1 MTTARREP
9 AFVIAATGL
18 SAEAQIAARAAN
30 VNTVVSGGNATHLAR
45 LIEAAIAEGGR
56 AILSFGIAGGLSED
70 LQPGSCLV
78 GSEVVHAGKLYR
90 ADASWT
96 GRLAKRLAILTLERF
111 PLRCRSQASR
121 TEMQRGGYEERS
133 GGPAECGRALHR
145 IAGVDRALSS
155 PCDKR
160 ALNAATGATAVD
172 MESHI
177 VADLA
182 TRHGLPFAVVRAIAD
197 PVGSAIPRAALVGMR
212 SDGTMNAIACLR
224 SVVRDPSQV
233 PALIRVGADTSRAML
248 QLRRCVKV
256 IGPGLGF
263 FERG

>member
-1 MTTARREP
+1 VTTARREP

-18 SAEAQIAARAAN
+18 LVEAQIAARSAN

-45 LIEAAIAEGGR
+45 LIEVAIAAGGR

-90 ADASWT
+90 ADAAWT
-96 GRLAKRLAILTLERF
+96 GRLARRLTISPVERF
-111 PLRCRSQASR
+111 QLRSRSQASHA
-121 TEMQRGGYEERS
+121 EMQRGGYEEHS
-133 GGPAECGRALHR
+133 EGPPEYGLHR
-145 IAGVDRALSS
+145 IAGIDRALSI

-172 MESHI
+172 MESHV

-182 TRHGLPFAVVRAIAD
+182 ARHGLPFAVVRAIAD
-197 PVGSAIPRAALVGMR
+197 PVGRAIPRAALVGMR
-212 SDGTMNAIACLR
+212 SDGTMNAVACLR
-224 SVVRDPSQV
+224 LLVRDPSQV
-233 PALIRVGADTSRAML
+233 PALVRIGVDTSRAML
-248 QLRRCVKV
+248 QLLRCVKV
-256 IGPGLGF
+256 LGPGLGF

>member
-18 SAEAQIAARAAN
+18 LAEAQIAARSAN

-45 LIEAAIAEGGR
+45 LIEVAIAEGGR

-90 ADASWT
+90 ADPAWT
-96 GRLAKRLAILTLERF
+96 GRLARRLTISTVERF
-111 PLRCRSQASR
+111 QLRSRFQACDA
-121 TEMQRGGYEERS
+121 EMQRGGYQEHGE
-133 GGPAECGRALHR
+133 GPAECGRALHR
-145 IAGVDRALSS
+145 IAGVDRALSI

-172 MESHI
+172 MESHV

-182 TRHGLPFAVVRAIAD
+182 ARHGLPFAAVRAIAD
-197 PVGSAIPRAALVGMR
+197 PVGRAIPRAALVGMR
-212 SDGTMNAIACLR
+212 SDGTMNAVACLR
-224 SVVRDPSQV
+224 VLMRDPGQV
-233 PALIRVGADTSRAML
+233 PALVRLGVDTSRAML
-248 QLRRCVKV
+248 QLLRCVKLL
-256 IGPGLGF
+256 GPGLGF

>member
-18 SAEAQIAARAAN
+18 LAEAQIAARSAN

-45 LIEAAIAEGGR
+45 LIEVAIAEGGR

-90 ADASWT
+90 ADAAWT
-96 GRLAKRLAILTLERF
+96 GRLAKRLTISTLERF
-111 PLRCRSQASR
+111 QLRSRSHASR
-121 TEMQRGGYEERS
+121 TGMQRDGSAERS
-133 GGPAECGRALHR
+133 RGPAECGRALHR
-145 IAGVDRALSS
+145 IAGVDRALAS

-182 TRHGLPFAVVRAIAD
+182 ARYGLPFAVVRAIAD
-197 PVGSAIPRAALVGMR
+197 PVGRAIPRAALVGMR

-224 SVVRDPSQV
+224 SVARDPSQV
-233 PALIRVGADTSRAML
+233 PALIRIGVDTSRAML
-248 QLRRCVKV
+248 QLLRCVNV